1 MRFLGRIDI
10 VPQQHTIE
18 YENIPERNTADDLL
32 KLLPARNI
40 RPSEQFAVYLVII
53 MVAADVNGIYVSQV
67 LQLSQFVKPHSVGAD
82 GDLQMRSENVKQ
94 DIRYLPQQTE
104 FIKPIYP
111 VNKNSQDVLSEI
123 EKGEQVLTDEWIVGM
138 PDFHGITLPDT
149 PSCQRKEI
157 HS

>member
-1 MRFLGRIDI
+1 
-10 VPQQHTIE
+10 
-18 YENIPERNTADDLL
+18 
-32 KLLPARNI
+32 
-40 RPSEQFAVYLVII
+40 

-123 EKGEQVLTDEWIVGM
+123 DKGEQVLTDEWIVGM
-138 PDFHGITLPDT
+138 PDSHGITLPDT